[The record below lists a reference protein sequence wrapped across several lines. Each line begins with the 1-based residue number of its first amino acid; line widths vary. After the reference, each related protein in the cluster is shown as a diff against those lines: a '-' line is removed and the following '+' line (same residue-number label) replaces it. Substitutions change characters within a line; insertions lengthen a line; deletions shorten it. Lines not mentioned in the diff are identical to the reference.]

1 MKLQTKYNLLQIL
14 FWVSYCS
21 IYGYI
26 TVFLQYKG
34 MTNSEIGIVTGV
46 GSISTIFL
54 SPFISSLISKIK
66 DLTIKKLLFILYT
79 FNIVAMLLFTF
90 LPIPT
95 IVIMILYM
103 IIIAFMVSAVPL
115 VSTIC
120 MDYLKVG
127 KYINFGVSR
136 GMGSVA
142 YATTAVVL
150 GQLIEFLNPNA
161 CTYLFVISSIL
172 LFIDL
177 FSFEDI
183 QIQDSNKNEETTSI
197 IEVVKT
203 YKVFFMI
210 LLGFGFMFSATS
222 ALSVYL
228 INIVKNLGGSTS
240 LYGVAVFAMAAS
252 ELPFMSIVHTLLKKH
267 KAESILFIASIF
279 YIFRNFT
286 ICLAGNT
293 TILIIGMLFQG
304 ASYGLFTGVI
314 TYYVN
319 DYLKPEHQVLG
330 QTLIAMIT
338 TGFGSTIGN
347 VLGGFLQD
355 SFGLQSM
362 LYFAMGITIIAFI
375 MIFITLKIVK
385 QPEKINIE

>member
-1 MKLQTKYNLLQIL
+1 
-14 FWVSYCS
+14 
-21 IYGYI
+21 
-26 TVFLQYKG
+26 
-34 MTNSEIGIVTGV
+34 
-46 GSISTIFL
+46 
-54 SPFISSLISKIK
+54 
-66 DLTIKKLLFILYT
+66 
-79 FNIVAMLLFTF
+79 
-90 LPIPT
+90 
-95 IVIMILYM
+95 M

-375 MIFITLKIVK
+375 MIFITLKIIK

>member
-161 CTYLFVISSIL
+161 CTYLFVISSIF

-375 MIFITLKIVK
+375 MIFITLKIIK

>member
-375 MIFITLKIVK
+375 MIFITLKIIK